1 MQNQVPTEEEY
12 QLWLHHP
19 VTKCQ
24 QALLTQW
31 VEALK
36 TSWAAGRFS
45 HENPTSAVTL
55 NAAAIGEI
63 TGYQAILD
71 LDYEQFKS
79 ELSHE

>member
-1 MQNQVPTEEEY
+1 MLQPLPTEEEF

-36 TSWAAGRFS
+36 TSWADGQFTHADL
-45 HENPTSAVTL
+45 HAAAIT
-55 NAAAIGEI
+55 NAAALGEI
-63 TGYQAILD
+63 KGYAEILN
-71 LDYEQFKS
+71 LSYETFKQ
-79 ELSHE
+79 ELS